1 MLALSLG
8 KSGLLQQ
15 AVGEHLDRYPNREE
29 TYSDDGRQDEGDVR
43 EMNADGISRNDEI
56 LSAAEL
62 DEAVFLL

>member
-1 MLALSLG
+1 MLAFLAWE
-8 KSGLLQQ
+8 SGLLQQ
-15 AVGEHLDRYPNREE
+15 AFGEHLDWYPNREE
-29 TYSDDGRQDEGDVR
+29 TYSDDGRQDEGNVR